1 MLENKFLLTKQGFEV
16 LINESSG
23 IIWKICRM
31 YQQDEDD
38 QKDLYQ
44 EIVLQIWKTLP
55 RFRGESKI
63 STWIYRVALNMAIS
77 GFRKTKRQPF
87 HDRID
92 ERVIKMAEE
101 RDDEKQDLI
110 KQMYGAI
117 DKLSAVEK
125 AMILLHLDE
134 KPYNEIAEI
143 MGITQNNL
151 RVKMNRTRE
160 KLRIL
165 MNLHGNG

>member
-1 MLENKFLLTKQGFEV
+1 MLENKFLLRKQGFEV
-16 LINESSG
+16 LINENNG

-77 GFRKTKRQPF
+77 GFRKNKRQPG
-87 HDRID
+87 HERID
-92 ERVIKMAEE
+92 ERVLTMADENDRNKQEMIKLLY
-101 RDDEKQDLI
+101 R
-110 KQMYGAI
+110 AI
-117 DKLSAVEK
+117 EKLSAIEK
-125 AMILLHLDE
+125 AMILLYLDQ

-160 KLRIL
+160 KLRNL
-165 MNLHGNG
+165 MTLYSNG

>member
-1 MLENKFLLTKQGFEV
+1 MSENKFLHTKQGFEV
-16 LINESSG
+16 LLKDHNG

-31 YQQDEDD
+31 YHQGEDD

-77 GFRKTKRQPF
+77 GFRKTKRQPR
-87 HDRID
+87 HDSID
-92 ERVIKMAEE
+92 ERVLTIAGENDQNKQEMIK
-101 RDDEKQDLI
+101 L
-110 KQMYGAI
+110 MYRAI
-117 DKLSAVEK
+117 ESLSAVEK
-125 AMILLHLDE
+125 AMIILHLDE
-134 KPYNEIAEI
+134 RPYNEIAEI

-160 KLRIL
+160 KLRNL
-165 MNLHGNG
+165 MTLHGNG

>member
-1 MLENKFLLTKQGFEV
+1 MFENKFLLTKQGFEEI
-16 LINESSG
+16 LKEHNG

-31 YQQDEDD
+31 YHQDVDD

-44 EIVLQIWKTLP
+44 EIVLQLWKTLP
-55 RFRGESKI
+55 GFRGDSKI

-77 GFRKTKRQPF
+77 GFRKSKRQPY

-92 ERVIKMAEE
+92 EKTTKIAEK
-101 RDDEKQDLI
+101 RDEEKQDLI
-110 KQMYGAI
+110 KQMYWAI
-117 DKLSAVEK
+117 DRLSAVEK
-125 AMILLHLDE
+125 AMILLYLDE
-134 KPYNEIAEI
+134 RPYVEIAEI

-160 KLRIL
+160 KLRNL
-165 MNLHGNG
+165 MNSNGNG

>member
-16 LINESSG
+16 LINENNG

-31 YQQDEDD
+31 YQQDEDN

-77 GFRKTKRQPF
+77 GFRKSKRQPYQ
-87 HDRID
+87 DKID
-92 ERVIKMAEE
+92 ERVIKIADEH
-101 RDDEKQDLI
+101 DDEKQELI
-110 KQMYGAI
+110 KQMYRAI
-117 DKLSAVEK
+117 GKLSAVEK

-160 KLRIL
+160 KLRNL